1 MTVFSRV
8 SPLAGLAAAAFC
20 LSGCNI
26 LIPDTG
32 ATDPAR
38 FVQET
43 SPVFYNPPGV
53 DPMRV
58 KAVDTPVP
66 QRREIEPPTLY
77 NQTYGLSATSYN
89 RTYGLP
95 VTNPVNSAMYGQVRD
110 TDFTLPAIPISRID
124 PQYLRQEVDYPSN
137 EKPGTIIVDTKSKHL
152 YFIEPGGKA
161 MRYGVGLGREG
172 YAWSGRGLI
181 QWKQKWP
188 RWTPPAEM
196 VSRQP
201 DIRAFSA
208 ENGGMNP
215 GLGNPLGARAL
226 YIFKDGQDTLYRIHG
241 TPDWQSVGKATSSG
255 CVRMLNQD
263 VVDLYNRVPAKAA
276 IVVM

>member
-1 MTVFSRV
+1 MTVLSRV
-8 SPLAGLAAAAFC
+8 SSFAGLAAAALC

-26 LIPDTG
+26 LVPDTG

-43 SPVFYNPPGV
+43 SPVFYNGV

-58 KAVDTPVP
+58 KPIDAPVP
-66 QRREIEPPTLY
+66 QRPGVPATIY
-77 NQTYGLSATSYN
+77 NQTYGIPGANFS

-95 VTNPVNSAMYGQVRD
+95 VTNPVNNAMYGQVRD
-110 TDFTLPAIPISRID
+110 TDFTLPAIPVSRID
-124 PQYLRQEVDYPSN
+124 PQYLRQEVDYPTK
-137 EKPGTIIVDTKSKHL
+137 EKPGTIIVDTRTKHL
-152 YFIEPGGKA
+152 YFVEPGGKA

-172 YAWSGRGLI
+172 YAWSGRGVI

-188 RWTPPAEM
+188 RWTPPDEM
-196 VSRQP
+196 VARQP
-201 DIRAFSA
+201 DVRAFSA

-263 VVDLYNRVPAKAA
+263 VVDLFDRVPAKAE

>member
-1 MTVFSRV
+1 MTVLSRV
-8 SPLAGLAAAAFC
+8 LPLAGLAATALC

-26 LIPDTG
+26 LVPDTG

-53 DPMRV
+53 DPRRV
-58 KAVDTPVP
+58 KAVDTPIP
-66 QRREIEPPTLY
+66 QRPGVPPTIY
-77 NQTYGLSATSYN
+77 NQTYGIPGANFS

-95 VTNPVNSAMYGQVRD
+95 ATNPVNSAMYGQVRD

-124 PQYLRQEVDYPSN
+124 PQYLRQEVDYPTK
-137 EKPGTIIVDTKSKHL
+137 EKPGTIIVDTSTKHL

-172 YAWSGRGLI
+172 YAWSGRGVI

-188 RWTPPAEM
+188 RWTPSAEM

-201 DIRAFSA
+201 DVRAFSA

-226 YIFKDGQDTLYRIHG
+226 YIFNDGQDTLYRIHG
-241 TPDWQSVGKATSSG
+241 TPDWQSVGKSTSSG

-263 VVDLYNRVPAKAA
+263 VVDLYDRVPAKAE

>member
-1 MTVFSRV
+1 MTVLSRV
-8 SPLAGLAAAAFC
+8 LPLAGLAAAALC

-53 DPMRV
+53 DPRRV
-58 KAVDTPVP
+58 KAVDTPIP
-66 QRREIEPPTLY
+66 QRPGVPPTIY
-77 NQTYGLSATSYN
+77 NQTYGIPGANFS

-95 VTNPVNSAMYGQVRD
+95 ATNPVNSAIYGQVRD

-124 PQYLRQEVDYPSN
+124 PQYLRQEVDYPTK
-137 EKPGTIIVDTKSKHL
+137 EKPGTIIVDTSTKHL

-172 YAWSGRGLI
+172 YAWSGRGVI

-201 DIRAFSA
+201 DVRAFSA

-226 YIFKDGQDTLYRIHG
+226 YIFNDGQDTLYRIHG
-241 TPDWQSVGKATSSG
+241 TPDWQSVGKSTSSG

-263 VVDLYNRVPAKAA
+263 VVDLYDRVPAKAE

>member
-1 MTVFSRV
+1 MDFSRRV
-8 SPLAGLAAAAFC
+8 FPFAGLAVAVLG
-20 LSGCNI
+20 LSGCNV

-43 SPVFYNPPGV
+43 SPVFYEPPGV
-53 DPMRV
+53 DPRKV
-58 KAVDTPVP
+58 RAIPDPPVP
-66 QRREIEPPTLY
+66 QVRDLY
-77 NQTYGLSATSYN
+77 STQFNQ
-89 RTYGLP
+89 TYGLP
-95 VTNPVNSAMYGQVRD
+95 VTNPVNTALYGELRD
-110 TDFTLPAIPISRID
+110 GDFLLPAIPVSRVS
-124 PQYLRQEVDYPSN
+124 PEYLRQQVDYPTQ
-137 EKPGTIIVDTKSKHL
+137 EKPGTVIVDTRARHL
-152 YFIEPGGKA
+152 YLVEPNGKA
-161 MRYGVGLGREG
+161 IRYGVGIGREG
-172 YAWSGRGLI
+172 FAWSGRGVI

-201 DIRAFSA
+201 AIRPFSA

-215 GLGNPLGARAL
+215 GLGNPLGARAM
-226 YIFKDGQDTLYRIHG
+226 YIFNDGRDTLYRVHG
-241 TPDWQSVGKATSSG
+241 TPDWQSIGKATSSG

-263 VVDLYNRVPAKAA
+263 VVDLYDRVPAKAE

>member
-1 MTVFSRV
+1 MTVLSRV
-8 SPLAGLAAAAFC
+8 LPLAGLAATALC

-26 LIPDTG
+26 LVPDTG

-53 DPMRV
+53 DPRRV
-58 KAVDTPVP
+58 KAVDTPIP
-66 QRREIEPPTLY
+66 QRPGVPPTIY
-77 NQTYGLSATSYN
+77 NQTYGIPGANFS

-95 VTNPVNSAMYGQVRD
+95 ATNPVNSAMYGQVRD

-124 PQYLRQEVDYPSN
+124 PQYLRQEVDYPTK
-137 EKPGTIIVDTKSKHL
+137 EKPGTIIVDTSTKHL

-172 YAWSGRGLI
+172 YAWSGRGVI

-201 DIRAFSA
+201 DVRAFSA

-226 YIFKDGQDTLYRIHG
+226 YIFNDGQDTLYRIHG
-241 TPDWQSVGKATSSG
+241 TPDWQSVGKSTSSG

-263 VVDLYNRVPAKAA
+263 VVDLYDRVPAKAE

>member
-1 MTVFSRV
+1 MTVLRRV
-8 SPLAGLAAAAFC
+8 SPLAGLAAAALC

-58 KAVDTPVP
+58 RPVDAPIP
-66 QRREIEPPTLY
+66 QRPGVPATIY
-77 NQTYGLSATSYN
+77 NQTYGIPGATTS

-95 VTNPVNSAMYGQVRD
+95 VSNPVNSAMYGQVRD
-110 TDFTLPAIPISRID
+110 TDFTLPAIPVSRID
-124 PQYLRQEVDYPSN
+124 PQYLRQEVDYPTR
-137 EKPGTIIVDTKSKHL
+137 EKPGTIIVDTNTKHL
-152 YFIEPGGKA
+152 YLVEQGGKA

-172 YAWSGRGLI
+172 YAWTGRGVI

-201 DIRAFSA
+201 DVRAFSA

-263 VVDLYNRVPAKAA
+263 VVDLFDRVPAKAD